1 MPVCLNQVG
10 STEFCQTFFLHYGN
24 NFMVLP
30 RPVNNVFVDAFPT
43 IGSNMHSWRTS
54 RLRLPI
60 VGRSA
65 LFFGILYQYSYV
77 MDVIPIF
84 QCCQ

>member
-1 MPVCLNQVG
+1 
-10 STEFCQTFFLHYGN
+10 
-24 NFMVLP
+24 MVLL
-30 RPVNNVFVDAFPT
+30 RLVNDVFVDAFPT

-54 RLRLPI
+54 QLKLHV
-60 VGRSA
+60 VGHSA
-65 LFFGILYQYSYV
+65 LVFGILYQYSYV